1 MASRKPA
8 RSASGQTRTAES
20 ASRAGSGDARRSGG
34 AATSGTA
41 VQGSETGRPA
51 AQDGTGQSTGRQ
63 NTSGRNAGR
72 QNSGGRSSR
81 AQNGRP
87 QNGRDGQGGRG
98 QGPGQD
104 SRGGRGQRQGQD
116 SRGGQSGQPGRA
128 TATQARLGATVV
140 SPAKAVPGYSAPLW
154 VQLTAL
160 VLSVGGLGM
169 SVYLTIAHYTSTSI
183 LACSNKGYIDC
194 AKVTTSAQSIV
205 FGVFPVAV
213 LGLAF
218 YVFMVAI
225 NTPWAWRWQH
235 PLIPWVRTAGIITGI
250 GFVLYLIYAEV
261 IEIGNICLLC
271 TIVHIITFLL
281 FVLLM
286 SVAPFFKTQANTR

>member
-8 RSASGQTRTAES
+8 RTGSGQTRTES
-20 ASRAGSGDARRSGG
+20 ASPAGSGNARRGG
-34 AATSGTA
+34 AAGTSGTA
-41 VQGSETGRPA
+41 VQGGKTGRSA
-51 AQDGTGQSTGRQ
+51 TQGTTRQ
-63 NTSGRNAGR
+63 NTAR
-72 QNSGGRSSR
+72 QNSRPQGGRG
-81 AQNGRP
+81 QGGRG
-87 QNGRDGQGGRG
+87 QGGRGQGGRGQGGRGQGGRG
-98 QGPGQD
+98 QGPD
-104 SRGGRGQRQGQD
+104 GRGSQAGQL
-116 SRGGQSGQPGRA
+116 GRA
-128 TATQARLGATVV
+128 TATQARLGGTVV
-140 SPAKAVPGYSAPLW
+140 SPAKAVPAYSAPLW
-154 VQLTAL
+154 VQLAAL

-169 SVYLTIAHYTSTSI
+169 SIYLTIAHYTTTAI

-235 PLIPWVRTAGIITGI
+235 PLIPWVRTGGIITGI
-250 GFVLYLIYAEV
+250 GFVLYLVYAEV

-281 FVLLM
+281 FVLLI
-286 SVAPFFKTQANTR
+286 SVAPFFKTQADTR